1 MDFSQIICRLLSVVC
16 ALILVNGAH
25 AAAPKVT
32 KAVPGD
38 GEKDVDP
45 GLKEIRFE
53 FDQDMDQDIG
63 YSICGGG
70 PTFPKLVGKP
80 QWIDKRLFTWRVKL
94 KPNHDYVMNI
104 NCPNSFRNFRSVTG
118 QPAAQYLIRFST
130 GPTRGNEGA
139 LTLEENRESVA
150 ELRRLIDE
158 NYSYRDLRGI
168 DWDAL
173 FAKRR
178 KKLENAKTPDDF
190 ARRTG
195 RMLANATD
203 LHIWLSVDEA
213 VYGSYQRKVKPN
225 YSLSLLAGRAP
236 GWREHNSNVASAR
249 FAEGIGYILIK
260 SWSRERE
267 HHLKAAYEALDAF
280 ADTKGLIID
289 VRPNSGG
296 DEMLAREFAGCFVT
310 SPVVYSKNVYRLSG
324 APGGFGEV
332 YDRVLVPNPDRTTFK
347 GKVAVLMG
355 PENMS
360 SCESFLLMMK
370 QVPGCKLV
378 GGKSYGSS
386 GNPQPYNLPNGVTVY
401 LPSWKDMLPD
411 GTLLEGQGVQ
421 PDVPVKVTK
430 RDIGQNDPVLQA
442 ALSLLQ
448 EQP

>member
-1 MDFSQIICRLLSVVC
+1 MSYSQNVCRLLSVVC
-16 ALILVNGAH
+16 ALICVHGAH
-25 AAAPKVT
+25 AGVPKVT

-53 FDQDMDQDIG
+53 FDQDMDEDIG

-70 PTFPKLVGKP
+70 PTLPKLVGKP
-80 QWIDKRLFTWRVKL
+80 QWIGKRVFTWRVKL
-94 KPNHDYVMNI
+94 RPNHDYVMNI
-104 NCPNSFRNFRSVTG
+104 NCPASFRNFRSVTG
-118 QPAAQYLIRFST
+118 QPAAQYLIRFGT
-130 GPTRGNEGA
+130 GPTRGAEGA

-150 ELRRLIDE
+150 ELRRLIDQ

-178 KKLENAKTPDDF
+178 EKLENAKTPDDF
-190 ARRTG
+190 AGRAG
-195 RMLANATD
+195 RMLAKAKD
-203 LHIWLSVDEA
+203 LHIWLTVDEA

-225 YSLSLLAGRAP
+225 YSLSQLADSVLQ
-236 GWREHNSNVASAR
+236 WREHNDIVATGR
-249 FAEGIGYILIK
+249 FGEGIGYILIK
-260 SWSRERE
+260 SWSRDRE
-267 HHLKAAYEALDAF
+267 HQLKAAYEALDAF
-280 ADTKGLIID
+280 ADAEGLIID

-310 SPVVYSKNVYRLSG
+310 SPVVYSKHVYRLDG
-324 APGGFGEV
+324 ARGGFGKV
-332 YDRVLVPNPDRTTFK
+332 HDRVLVPNPERTTFK

-355 PENMS
+355 PKNMS

-370 QVPGCKLV
+370 HVPGCKLV

-386 GNPQPYNLPNGVTVY
+386 GNPKPHNLPNGVTVY

-411 GTLLEGQGVQ
+411 GTLLEGKGVD
-421 PDVPVKVTK
+421 PDIAVRARK
-430 RDIGQNDPVLQA
+430 RDLEENDPVLQR
-442 ALSLLQ
+442 ALLLLR
-448 EQP
+448 E